1 MHPPDLR
8 MSAISKQH
16 FIVSLQMLKV
26 NEDQKIKIR
35 DADYPSD
42 LTAILDMYTNA
53 FEEERQFIWAFQT
66 TGETHR
72 KALKF
77 LFEGRLFMM
86 KMFTK
91 NILLVCHDEGMIVG
105 ACGIQPNSC
114 ASTLYHQ
121 IRAGLLLIPIYY
133 GYESLARLQKLGAS
147 SKESVIDETGGVLV
161 MMAIE
166 PKYQGQGVGSKLLID
181 ILKKWDSEGG
191 GNLKLSTQT
200 EDNVRFYTRH
210 GFTVTH
216 SIEFV
221 DFTDWTMI
229 RKKSS

>member
-1 MHPPDLR
+1 MN
-8 MSAISKQH
+8 AISKQH

-42 LTAILDMYTNA
+42 LTAIIDMYTNA
-53 FEEERQFIWAFQT
+53 FEEEKQFIWAFQT
-66 TGETHR
+66 SGETHR

-86 KMFTK
+86 RMFTK

-114 ASTLYHQ
+114 ESTLYHQ

-133 GYESLARLQKLGAS
+133 GYESLTRLQRLGAS

-161 MMAIE
+161 MMAIQ

-181 ILKKWDSEGG
+181 ILNKWDSEGG

-200 EDNVRFYTRH
+200 ENNVRFYIRH
-210 GFTVTH
+210 GFEVTH
-216 SIEFV
+216 SIEFI

-229 RKKSS
+229 RKKKSEEK